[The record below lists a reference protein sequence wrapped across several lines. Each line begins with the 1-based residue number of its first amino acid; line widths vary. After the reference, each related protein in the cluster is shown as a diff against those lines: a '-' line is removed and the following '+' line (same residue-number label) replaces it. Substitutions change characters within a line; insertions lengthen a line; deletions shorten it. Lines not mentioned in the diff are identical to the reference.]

1 METQKLTEL
10 VISAQKG
17 DKIAMDTLVSESY
30 QELYYY
36 VLKTVKNEDLAYDVT
51 QESFVEIITTI
62 ENLREPAAFPLWAR
76 RIAYH
81 KCALHFRQSKEII
94 IEENDD
100 GETIFDQLPDV
111 SEDTLPEAVV
121 EDEEFRTTLL
131 NMINSLPA
139 EQTNALLL
147 YYYERRSVG
156 EIAEIQGVTQG
167 TVKSRLN
174 YARKAIKGKVEE
186 HESKTGTKLYSFT
199 LLPLL
204 LYFIFQGEKASVAP
218 VTVSSA
224 VSTASTAGT
233 ANTTATT
240 ATTVTG
246 TVTKTVG
253 SAIVGKIIAGIVA
266 AAVVAGGIGFGIS
279 KISKKTD
286 KEDTSKPS
294 ATASGF
300 EDSESTDSNPDNNSD
315 KDTTTELDLSDFA
328 GTWRK
333 IQKTTEPETEYLV
346 IDENGNLTWHR
357 ADQNQPIEYTIDKT
371 SKKVKNG
378 VVYSFSCQNNL
389 LQKEYL
395 RFKPMG
401 AHYSLS
407 IYGTSDKEYYYRE
420 EDLSYYDVIDL
431 TPQNFDQYIEEAYS
445 IDHRKDDKGE
455 VYKIYAYSDLC
466 FKEWAGP
473 GSFLFGEFI
482 YKSVAKNATYDPA
495 TRTFI
500 TGKVIDRNEEEITE
514 EMQIFGAGDHHFY
527 NYTYRDG
534 HYYDPDYAQEMTFR
548 KNNDGTYLIKTIHS
562 YEFIEAKN
570 IIGKVFVPKNMK
582 LDEDFK
588 LPDPPTEAVQLMDFD
603 PVYNKLRDV
612 SRSVNTLIFGF
623 PSSQIPSNTSVT
635 EFYKQEEAAAYIN
648 NLADLGDQYNDFDIT
663 IDENGCY
670 FPRSVDKLSGQNRYF
685 FLANPVYSAHRVMKI
700 MKSVYD
706 DQNDVLYVMLDY
718 DQSIYVDKEY
728 QHLISCLDDIAFN
741 SKAAYQ
747 FAALNLENFNEN
759 IEHIVF
765 VTPEEKSMCR
775 EDLNVSLLP
784 YDAKYQK
791 FEFFDYYDNN
801 GVFATSFD
809 FPSTKIPAEN
819 KVELITSKESFM
831 AIQDEYNDILDRED
845 DWVVFEPGYVKLKH
859 EFYDICQLS
868 TTVKSDV
875 PFLNFLISSPDLD
888 PFSAVDVA
896 DIAFRREENSGPYY
910 EINSS
915 FYDYET
921 KTVYIYLEYVG
932 KHVDFDSYK
941 VSIDQNS
948 KSTYVLMSIGFH
960 EFCEYPIENIS
971 IVLPD
976 PATVPT
982 E

>member
-62 ENLREPAAFPLWAR
+62 EKLREPAAFPLWAR

-186 HESKTGTKLYSFT
+186 HEAKTGTKLYSFT

-204 LYFIFQGEKASVAP
+204 LYFIFQGEKASIAP
-218 VTVSSA
+218 VEVSSA
-224 VSTASTAGT
+224 VTAATTAGAANTAAATASTVATETVAAT
-233 ANTTATT
+233 A
-240 ATTVTG
+240 
-246 TVTKTVG
+246 G
-253 SAIVGKIIAGIVA
+253 SAIVGKIIAGVIAV
-266 AAVVAGGIGFGIS
+266 AVVAGGIGFGFS

-300 EDSESTDSNPDNNSD
+300 EDSESTDSNPDNNSY

-333 IQKTTEPETEYLV
+333 VQKTAEPETDYLV
-346 IDENGNLTWHR
+346 IDENGSLTWHR

-431 TPQNFDQYIEEAYS
+431 TPQNFDQYIEKAYS

-455 VYKIYAYSDLC
+455 VYMIYAYSDLC

-482 YKSVAKNATYDPA
+482 YKRVEKNATYDPA
-495 TRTFI
+495 TRSFI

-514 EMQIFGAGDHHFY
+514 EMQIIGAGDHHFY

-534 HYYDPDYAQEMTFR
+534 HYYDYDYAQEMTFR
-548 KNNDGTYLIKTIHS
+548 KNNDGTYLIKTIYS

-588 LPDPPTEAVQLMDFD
+588 LPDPPTEEVQLMDFD

-612 SRSVNTLIFGF
+612 SRSVNTLFFGF

-648 NLADLGDQYNDFDIT
+648 NLADLGYNYNNFDMT

-670 FPRSVDKLSGQNRYF
+670 FTGFWGELSGQNRYF
-685 FLANPVYSAHRVMKI
+685 FLANPVYSAHRVMKV

-706 DQNDVLYVMLDY
+706 DQNDVLYVMFDY
-718 DQSIYVDKEY
+718 EQSIYEDTDRGVVIAWE
-728 QHLISCLDDIAFN
+728 DDIGCN

-765 VTPEEKSMCR
+765 VTPEEKSICR

-791 FEFFDYYDNN
+791 YEIFDFDMQ
-801 GVFATSFD
+801 ATSFD

-859 EFYDICQLS
+859 GSNYDHLE
-868 TTVKSDV
+868 TTIKSDV
-875 PFLNFLISSPDLD
+875 PFLNLLISSPDLD

-896 DIAFRREENSGPYY
+896 DIAFQVEGILGPENKFY
-910 EINSS
+910 SS

-921 KTVYIYLEYVG
+921 KTVYIYLEYTG
-932 KHVDFDSYK
+932 KHTVFERFND
-941 VSIDQNS
+941 SIDQNS
-948 KSTYVLMSIGFH
+948 KSTYVLMSIGID